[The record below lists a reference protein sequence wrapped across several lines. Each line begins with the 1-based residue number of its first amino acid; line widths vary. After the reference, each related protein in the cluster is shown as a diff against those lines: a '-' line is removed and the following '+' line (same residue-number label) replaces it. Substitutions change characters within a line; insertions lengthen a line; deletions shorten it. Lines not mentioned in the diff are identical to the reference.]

1 MKSVD
6 YIIVGCGL
14 ASISFCEQLRQNKHS
29 FVVFDDESQKSS
41 LVAAGLYNPVILKR
55 FSEVWKAKEQLEIAL
70 PVYQSIEDDLNITI
84 DYKLKLLRRF
94 TSVEEQNMWFNASD
108 KPKLEPY
115 LSLQLLKNTNGNIDA
130 PFGFGE
136 VLNAGRLDTETLI
149 DSYKSFLRSNDCLI
163 DTTFSYDLL
172 QVEDSVVHYKEIKA
186 KNVVFSEGF
195 GVKKNPYFK
204 NLPLNGTKGEVLTI
218 KSKVL
223 QLSQAIKSSVFV
235 IPLGND
241 LYTVGS
247 TYNWEDKSNRPT
259 QEGKDELISKLKTF
273 ITCDFEVV
281 DHVAGIRPT
290 VKDRRPL
297 VGRHS
302 EFPNLYVL
310 NGLGTRGVM
319 IAPYVAQEL
328 YKFIE
333 KNKSLDP
340 EININRFA
348 F

>member
-1 MKSVD
+1 VKSVD

-14 ASISFCEQLRQNKHS
+14 ASISFCEQLRQNKYS
-29 FVVFDDESQKSS
+29 FVVFDDQSQKSS

-70 PVYQSIEDDLNITI
+70 PLYKSIENELNITI
-84 DYKLKLLRRF
+84 DFKLKLLRRF

-115 LSLQLLKNTNGNIDA
+115 LSLKLLKNTNDHIDA

-136 VLNAGRLDTETLI
+136 VLKAGRLDTETLI
-149 DSYKSFLRSNDCLI
+149 DAYKSILRSNDCLI
-163 DTTFSYDLL
+163 ETTFSHDLL
-172 QVEDSVVHYKEIKA
+172 RINDSKVNYEDISA
-186 KNVVFSEGF
+186 KNIVFTEGF
-195 GVKKNPYFK
+195 GMKQNPYFK
-204 NLPLNGTKGEVLTI
+204 DLPLNGTKGEVLTI
-218 KSKVL
+218 KSKAL
-223 QLSQAIKSSVFV
+223 QLSHAIKSSVFV

-247 TYNWEDKSNRPT
+247 TYNWNDKSNRPT
-259 QEGKDELISKLKTF
+259 EKGKEELLSKLKSF
-273 ITCDFEVV
+273 VTCDFEVIE
-281 DHVAGIRPT
+281 HVAGIRPT

-297 VGRHS
+297 VGRHPEYS
-302 EFPNLYVL
+302 NIYVL

-328 YKFIE
+328 YNYIQHDIP
-333 KNKSLDP
+333 LDP
-340 EININRFA
+340 EIDIKRFT

>member
-1 MKSVD
+1 MKLVD

-29 FVVFDDESQKSS
+29 FVVFDDQSQKSS

-84 DYKLKLLRRF
+84 DHKLKLLRRF

-136 VLNAGRLDTETLI
+136 VLNAGRLDTEALI

-218 KSKVL
+218 KSGAL
-223 QLSQAIKSSVFV
+223 QLSHAIKSSVFV

-273 ITCDFEVV
+273 ITCDFDVV

-333 KNKSLDP
+333 ENKSLDP